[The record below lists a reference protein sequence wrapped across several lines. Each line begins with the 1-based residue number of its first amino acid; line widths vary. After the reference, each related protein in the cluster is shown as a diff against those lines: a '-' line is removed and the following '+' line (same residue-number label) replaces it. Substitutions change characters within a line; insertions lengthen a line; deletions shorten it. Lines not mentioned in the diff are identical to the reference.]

1 MVSAKAY
8 LSVNTFE
15 RLYRPPSS
23 ARPGSRAGGSL
34 AGSQTGS
41 QTGSQMGSQAGSD
54 DEGVML
60 PGEEGG
66 GRKKTWT
73 REELRRRKR
82 QQKQFFA
89 QLESHTLRKEKNLQQ
104 ARALRNKPKAG
115 HSPKINERSIR
126 LVARAR
132 RRREAASQ
140 ADVPVRY
147 NPESGGA
154 GKGGGRSPRPVSL
167 TVSPAMRSSG
177 KRWVISTP
185 SRYYRY
191 YNTHTFRRAN
201 PAHQH
206 LFV

>member
-54 DEGVML
+54 DEGVVL

-154 GKGGGRSPRPVSL
+154 GKGGGGEARVQFP
-167 TVSPAMRSSG
+167 
-177 KRWVISTP
+177 
-185 SRYYRY
+185 
-191 YNTHTFRRAN
+191 
-201 PAHQH
+201 
-206 LFV
+206 